1 MKKRHI
7 FFYKL
12 LVPLTTIFCRI
23 KFGYTYEKAKNLPEN
38 YIVLSNHLTDY
49 DMLFV
54 GASFSRQM
62 YFVASE
68 HIARWKFLHAIIEYA
83 FAPIWRYKGSVASS
97 TVLEILRK
105 VKKGKNVCIFAE
117 GVRSWDGRTCPI
129 LPSTGKLI
137 KKSGCALVTYR
148 LIGGYFASPMWSTSN
163 TRRGYVHGAPVR
175 IYTAEELKTMS
186 VDEINEIIRRDLSE
200 DAYARQLQ
208 DPKPYRGK
216 RLAERMENLLFLCPE
231 CGKIETIHS
240 HNDTVTCEACGWSF
254 RMDTY
259 GMLSDEHFPTVQA
272 LSDWQKTQVE
282 AHAEQGCIYTSPR
295 ADLITVENHI
305 ETPVASGCVYM
316 DGNILRCGD
325 AEFSTDTIS
334 ELAMHGRNAVV
345 FTSGTT
351 YYELLLRDGANALKY
366 MLYYNALKA
375 KKQATKESRA

>member
-12 LVPLTTIFCRI
+12 LVPLTTLFARI

-54 GASFSRQM
+54 GASFRRQM

-68 HIARWKFLHAIIEYA
+68 HIARWKFLHWFLEYA

-97 TVLEILRK
+97 TVLDILRK
-105 VKKGKNVCIFAE
+105 VKKGESVAIFAE
-117 GVRSWDGRTCPI
+117 GVRSWDGRSCPI

-137 KKSGCALVTYR
+137 KKSGCALVTYK
-148 LIGGYFASPMWSTSN
+148 LVGGYFASPMWSTSN
-163 TRRGYVHGAPVR
+163 TRRGYVHGAPVN

-186 VDEINEIIRRDLSE
+186 VDEINEIIRRDLWE
-200 DAYARQLQ
+200 DAYERQLQ
-208 DPKPYRGK
+208 DPKPYKGK
-216 RLAERMENLLFLCPE
+216 RLAERMENLLFLCPV
-231 CGKIETIHS
+231 CGQMETIHS
-240 HNDTVTCEACGWSF
+240 KDDTVACEACGWSF
-254 RMDTY
+254 RMDKY
-259 GMLSDEHFPTVQA
+259 GMLSDEKFPTVQA

-282 AHAEQGCIYTSPR
+282 LHAEQGLAYTGIR
-295 ADLITVENHI
+295 ADLITVDNHI
-305 ETPVASGCVYM
+305 ETPVASGPVHM
-316 DGNILRCGD
+316 DGSVLRCGNT
-325 AEFSTDTIS
+325 EFPMDTIS

-345 FTSGTT
+345 FTAGTT

-375 KKQATKESRA
+375 YQLTAKES